1 MLAAVRF
8 LCRCDEGPAAAWW
21 AAVAAYP
28 HGAPG
33 IVREL
38 LAGGSVVCD
47 PTEVDQAI
55 AWAERVRRGPMN
67 PPPMYAVDPEIR

>member
-1 MLAAVRF
+1 MRDRPPRGGGGGRL
-8 LCRCDEGPAAAWW
+8 PAAA
-21 AAVAAYP
+21 P
-28 HGAPG
+28 PG

-55 AWAERVRRGPMN
+55 AWARARPAWTDD